1 MPVQHWKKSI
11 RPITQDTINDPAT
24 IDEFAQYV
32 RLSYSTVYRM
42 VKAGELKAVKVRE
55 QWLIN
60 VPESLKMLGW

>member
-1 MPVQHWKKSI
+1 MPVQHCKKSI